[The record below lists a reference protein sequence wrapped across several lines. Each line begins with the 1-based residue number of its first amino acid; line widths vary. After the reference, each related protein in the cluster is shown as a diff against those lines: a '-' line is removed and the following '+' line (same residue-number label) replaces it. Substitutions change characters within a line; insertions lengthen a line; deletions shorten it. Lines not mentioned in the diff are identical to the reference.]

1 VPSLYSTHSP
11 FSAYTDRYLPENAY
25 SLPQVMSGEAPRVEL
40 NSTDLDLSTPVNQKL
55 SQMQSESAPQPN
67 GNAAHNM
74 QNGAAKATDGLYET
88 ASNALN
94 AASNHPSVQN
104 AKNTVMNG
112 PVAQN
117 VKAEGAKTRDEFADL
132 ANSKTIP
139 EQKTAT
145 GQNLTHYHSMF
156 YRLLSWKNPRATGIA
171 FASTIVFIFAARYL
185 NLIRYIFKTSYMVLG
200 ATAAAEVAG
209 QMTIGRGLTSQFRP
223 RQYYTIPK
231 ASLERLMDDF
241 EQLINFFVIESQR
254 IVFAENVYVT
264 VGAFFASLLSYF
276 LIKFVPLWGLALI
289 STVITFLGPLIYIK
303 NKDVIDAQLEKGY
316 HIANQQAQQ
325 VKGLANQH
333 AGNAMK
339 TVQGYTQQA
348 TAKAQETVNQY
359 RGRSTSPEVK
369 KQAFPAVPKHEPIE
383 ESSSEEEDEPVAQ
396 AAQ

>member
-1 VPSLYSTHSP
+1 
-11 FSAYTDRYLPENAY
+11 
-25 SLPQVMSGEAPRVEL
+25 MSEAPRVEL
-40 NSTDLDLSTPVNQKL
+40 PNTDTDFDHINTNGTTNVAAEMDADMS
-55 SQMQSESAPQPN
+55 SHSN
-67 GNAAHNM
+67 GNGTSDL
-74 QNGAAKATDGLYET
+74 QNSAIKAKDGILET
-88 ASNALN
+88 ASHAMS
-94 AASNHPSVQN
+94 AASNHPSVQS
-104 AKNTVMNG
+104 AKDTVMNG

-117 VKAEGAKTRDEFADL
+117 VMAEGAKTRDEFADL
-132 ANSKTIP
+132 ANSRTVP
-139 EQKTAT
+139 DHKTAT

-171 FASTIVFIFAARYL
+171 FASTVVFIFAARYL
-185 NLIRYIFKTSYMVLG
+185 NLIRYIFKASYMILG
-200 ATAAAEVAG
+200 LTAAAEVAG
-209 QMTIGRGLTSQFRP
+209 QATIGRGLTSQFRP
-223 RQYYTIPK
+223 RQYFTIPK
-231 ASLERLMDDF
+231 ASLERMTDDL
-241 EQLINFFVIESQR
+241 EQLVNFFVIESQR

-264 VGAFFASLLSYF
+264 VTAFFASLLSYF

-316 HIANQQAQQ
+316 NIANQQAQQ

-369 KQAFPAVPKHEPIE
+369 KADFPSAPSHAPAA
-383 ESSSEEEDEPVAQ
+383 ESSDEEEDESVPLAQ
-396 AAQ
+396 PAI

>member
-1 VPSLYSTHSP
+1 
-11 FSAYTDRYLPENAY
+11 
-25 SLPQVMSGEAPRVEL
+25 MSGAPRVEL
-40 NSTDLDLSTPVNQKL
+40 NNTQTDFDLAT
-55 SQMQSESAPQPN
+55 PN
-67 GNAAHNM
+67 GTPDLINQMDGSPSHVNGSANSDL
-74 QNGAAKATDGLYET
+74 QNSAIKAKNGILET
-88 ASNALN
+88 ASHAMN
-94 AASNHPSVQN
+94 AANNHPSVQN
-104 AKNTVMNG
+104 AKQTVMNG

-139 EQKTAT
+139 EHKAAT

-171 FASTIVFIFAARYL
+171 FGATVVFIFAARYL

-200 ATAAAEVAG
+200 LTAAAEVVG
-209 QMTIGRGLTSQFRP
+209 QVAIGRGLTSQFRP

-231 ASLERLMDDF
+231 ASLERMTDDF

-254 IVFAENVYVT
+254 IMFAENVYVT
-264 VGAFFASLLSYF
+264 VAAFFASLISYF

-289 STVITFLGPLIYIK
+289 STFITFLGPLVYIQ
-303 NKDVIDAQLEKGY
+303 NKEVIDAQLEKGLN
-316 HIANQQAQQ
+316 IANQQAQQ

-369 KQAFPAVPKHEPIE
+369 KEAFPSAPTHAPVAEA
-383 ESSSEEEDEPVAQ
+383 ESSSDESETEGEKI
-396 AAQ
+396 AAAHPAL

>member
-1 VPSLYSTHSP
+1 
-11 FSAYTDRYLPENAY
+11 
-25 SLPQVMSGEAPRVEL
+25 MSGEAPRVEL
-40 NSTDLDLSTPVNQKL
+40 NSTDLDFDLTAPVNQKL
-55 SQMQSESAPQPN
+55 SQMNSDAAPLPN
-67 GNAAHNM
+67 GNADHHLP
-74 QNGAAKATDGLYET
+74 NGAVQTNGSLLDS
-88 ASNALN
+88 ASNAIN
-94 AASNHPSVQN
+94 AANNHPSVQN
-104 AKNTVMNG
+104 IKNTVMNGRLNSAG

-139 EQKTAT
+139 DQKTAT

-171 FASTIVFIFAARYL
+171 FASTVAFIFAARYL
-185 NLIRYIFKTSYMVLG
+185 NLIRYIFKTSYLVLG
-200 ATAAAEVAG
+200 ATATAEIAG
-209 QMTIGRGLTSQFRP
+209 QLTIGRGLTSQFRP
-223 RQYYTIPK
+223 RQYFTIPK
-231 ASLERLMDDF
+231 ASLERLTDDF

-264 VGAFFASLLSYF
+264 VAAFFASLISYF
-276 LIKFVPLWGLALI
+276 LIKWVPLWGLGLI
-289 STVITFLGPLIYIK
+289 ATHIAFLGPLIYIK

-316 HIANQQAQQ
+316 TIANQQAQQ

-369 KQAFPAVPKHEPIE
+369 KQTLPSVPKHEPIA
-383 ESSSEEEDEPVAQ
+383 ESSSEEEDEDEPVAQ
-396 AAQ
+396 AAK

>member
-1 VPSLYSTHSP
+1 
-11 FSAYTDRYLPENAY
+11 
-25 SLPQVMSGEAPRVEL
+25 MSEAPRVEL
-40 NSTDLDLSTPVNQKL
+40 PNTDTDFDHLNTNGTTKV
-55 SQMQSESAPQPN
+55 SEMDADMSSHSN
-67 GNAAHNM
+67 GNGTSDL
-74 QNGAAKATDGLYET
+74 QNSAIKAKDGILET
-88 ASNALN
+88 ASHAMS

-117 VKAEGAKTRDEFADL
+117 VMAEGAKTRDEFADL
-132 ANSKTIP
+132 VNSRTVP
-139 EQKTAT
+139 DHKTAT

-171 FASTIVFIFAARYL
+171 FASTVVFIFAARYL
-185 NLIRYIFKTSYMVLG
+185 NLIRYIFKASYMILG
-200 ATAAAEVAG
+200 LTAAAEVAG
-209 QMTIGRGLTSQFRP
+209 QATIGRGLTSQFRP
-223 RQYYTIPK
+223 RQYFTIPK
-231 ASLERLMDDF
+231 ASLERMTDDL
-241 EQLINFFVIESQR
+241 EQLVNFFVIESQR

-264 VGAFFASLLSYF
+264 VTAFFASLLSYF

-316 HIANQQAQQ
+316 NIANQQAQQ

-369 KQAFPAVPKHEPIE
+369 KADFPSAPSHAPAAELSDE
-383 ESSSEEEDEPVAQ
+383 EEEEDESVPLAQ
-396 AAQ
+396 PAT